1 MSLKPDVALA
11 ATKTEL
17 LPASNKQRSESSGN
31 ISQQQTITVT
41 KIFAKKKLMEMKNFQ
56 QQKDKTKNHK
66 KKQMKICLAPMHRK
80 ISS

>member
-41 KIFAKKKLMEMKNFQ
+41 KIFAKKKTNGNEKFST
-56 QQKDKTKNHK
+56 TK
-66 KKQMKICLAPMHRK
+66 R
-80 ISS
+80 